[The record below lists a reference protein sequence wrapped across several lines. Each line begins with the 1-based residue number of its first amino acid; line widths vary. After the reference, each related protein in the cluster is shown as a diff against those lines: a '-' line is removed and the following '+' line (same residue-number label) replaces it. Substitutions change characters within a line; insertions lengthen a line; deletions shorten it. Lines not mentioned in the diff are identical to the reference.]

1 MQISPNPYKPG
12 AGTPPLY
19 LAGRRSDM
27 DDAKVIL
34 ASIAAGLPMR
44 SVIYYGLRGVGK
56 TVLLNKIEE
65 EAKDLD
71 IPAEFMEIE
80 EKDGAFHRSVA
91 FYVHKLI
98 QRMSVK
104 EKLSGYVRQALS
116 ILKAFSIKYSAQDIS
131 IEVQPANGIS
141 DTGDLQNDMTELFL
155 ALGKIA
161 EKNERGAALFI
172 DEIQNIDPSEFSALM
187 AAMHRVNQKGYPLI
201 IFAAG
206 LPKVAKLAGDTK
218 SYAERLFQFK
228 EIGHLSDEE
237 AAKALTEPARRFKV
251 SYEDKAVQKV
261 ITETE
266 GYPYFVQEYGKV
278 AWDLNGGALT
288 ITAQT
293 TDEAKPDFERNLDES
308 FFKVRH
314 DRATHKELC
323 FLVAMAECQERP
335 CKISEVAE
343 RLHMELKSISP
354 LRAQLVSKGLIYPV
368 DRGVIDFTVPHF
380 DRFLRRHYPSG
391 IEEEV

>member
-266 GYPYFVQEYGKV
+266 GYPYFVQEYGSPS
-278 AWDLNGGALT
+278 LRLG
-288 ITAQT
+288 T
-293 TDEAKPDFERNLDES
+293 TGQRIKNFA
-308 FFKVRH
+308 
-314 DRATHKELC
+314 
-323 FLVAMAECQERP
+323 FL
-335 CKISEVAE
+335 
-343 RLHMELKSISP
+343 
-354 LRAQLVSKGLIYPV
+354 
-368 DRGVIDFTVPHF
+368 
-380 DRFLRRHYPSG
+380 
-391 IEEEV
+391 

>member
-91 FYVHKLI
+91 FYIHKLI

-116 ILKAFSIKYSAQDIS
+116 ILKAFSIHS
-131 IEVQPANGIS
+131 
-141 DTGDLQNDMTELFL
+141 
-155 ALGKIA
+155 
-161 EKNERGAALFI
+161 R
-172 DEIQNIDPSEFSALM
+172 
-187 AAMHRVNQKGYPLI
+187 
-201 IFAAG
+201 
-206 LPKVAKLAGDTK
+206 
-218 SYAERLFQFK
+218 
-228 EIGHLSDEE
+228 
-237 AAKALTEPARRFKV
+237 
-251 SYEDKAVQKV
+251 
-261 ITETE
+261 
-266 GYPYFVQEYGKV
+266 
-278 AWDLNGGALT
+278 
-288 ITAQT
+288 
-293 TDEAKPDFERNLDES
+293 
-308 FFKVRH
+308 
-314 DRATHKELC
+314 C
-323 FLVAMAECQERP
+323 
-335 CKISEVAE
+335 
-343 RLHMELKSISP
+343 
-354 LRAQLVSKGLIYPV
+354 
-368 DRGVIDFTVPHF
+368 
-380 DRFLRRHYPSG
+380 
-391 IEEEV
+391 

>member
-104 EKLSGYVRQALS
+104 EKVSGYVRQALS

-161 EKNERGAALFI
+161 EKNEYNNTEYYY
-172 DEIQNIDPSEFSALM
+172 DEEEKLKEEKIHIEDLDKREN
-187 AAMHRVNQKGYPLI
+187 AMVIPQTGVVETITIIVIIIGLI
-201 IFAAG
+201 IIAI
-206 LPKVAKLAGDTK
+206 L
-218 SYAERLFQFK
+218 SY
-228 EIGHLSDEE
+228 IGY
-237 AAKALTEPARRFKV
+237 R
-251 SYEDKAVQKV
+251 
-261 ITETE
+261 
-266 GYPYFVQEYGKV
+266 
-278 AWDLNGGALT
+278 
-288 ITAQT
+288 
-293 TDEAKPDFERNLDES
+293 
-308 FFKVRH
+308 
-314 DRATHKELC
+314 
-323 FLVAMAECQERP
+323 
-335 CKISEVAE
+335 KI
-343 RLHMELKSISP
+343 K
-354 LRAQLVSKGLIYPV
+354 
-368 DRGVIDFTVPHF
+368 
-380 DRFLRRHYPSG
+380 
-391 IEEEV
+391 

>member
-218 SYAERLFQFK
+218 SYAERLF
-228 EIGHLSDEE
+228 
-237 AAKALTEPARRFKV
+237 
-251 SYEDKAVQKV
+251 
-261 ITETE
+261 
-266 GYPYFVQEYGKV
+266 
-278 AWDLNGGALT
+278 
-288 ITAQT
+288 
-293 TDEAKPDFERNLDES
+293 
-308 FFKVRH
+308 
-314 DRATHKELC
+314 
-323 FLVAMAECQERP
+323 
-335 CKISEVAE
+335 
-343 RLHMELKSISP
+343 
-354 LRAQLVSKGLIYPV
+354 
-368 DRGVIDFTVPHF
+368 
-380 DRFLRRHYPSG
+380 
-391 IEEEV
+391 

>member
-187 AAMHRVNQKGYPLI
+187 AARHRVNQKG
-201 IFAAG
+201 
-206 LPKVAKLAGDTK
+206 
-218 SYAERLFQFK
+218 
-228 EIGHLSDEE
+228 
-237 AAKALTEPARRFKV
+237 
-251 SYEDKAVQKV
+251 
-261 ITETE
+261 
-266 GYPYFVQEYGKV
+266 
-278 AWDLNGGALT
+278 
-288 ITAQT
+288 
-293 TDEAKPDFERNLDES
+293 
-308 FFKVRH
+308 
-314 DRATHKELC
+314 
-323 FLVAMAECQERP
+323 
-335 CKISEVAE
+335 
-343 RLHMELKSISP
+343 
-354 LRAQLVSKGLIYPV
+354 
-368 DRGVIDFTVPHF
+368 
-380 DRFLRRHYPSG
+380 
-391 IEEEV
+391 